1 MKSDHALSQFSARLV
16 DFLGTLYGVL
26 KAAIASLLSPALRP
40 LSLIG
45 ERPAMSAA
53 EERRGQAALL
63 NRDAGTKDQS
73 GVLGGLLDL
82 FELEVSDLMVH
93 RTKMRTID
101 ADLPRRDLVGEVLA
115 SPFSRLPLWRGK
127 PENIVGIVHTK
138 DVLRTL
144 HVAGGDPEKLNV
156 EDIALEP
163 WFVPDTTSVFDQL
176 KAFLARNAHLALVV
190 DEYGEVMGLVTLQD
204 ILGEMSGDIKDQQD
218 VAVEGV
224 RPQPD
229 GSVNVDGSVP
239 VRDLN
244 RAMGWS
250 LPDEGA
256 TTVAGLVIHEARTIP
271 EPGQTFTFYGHRFQ
285 AVRRSRNRVTL
296 LRVTPL
302 QPRRETA
309 EPS

>member
-1 MKSDHALSQFSARLV
+1 MSQLLARLA
-16 DFLGTLYGVL
+16 DSLGTLYGVL
-26 KAAIASLLSPALRP
+26 KTAIASLLSPALRP

-45 ERPAMSAA
+45 ERPERSAS
-53 EERRGQAALL
+53 EERRGQAARLD
-63 NRDAGTKDQS
+63 RDAGARDPS
-73 GVLGGLLDL
+73 GMLGGLLDL

-101 ADLPRRDLVGEVLA
+101 AELPRRELVSEVLA

-127 PENIVGIVHTK
+127 PENIVGIVHTR
-138 DVLRTL
+138 DLLRAL
-144 HVAGGDPEKLNV
+144 HVAGGDPEKLSV
-156 EDIALEP
+156 DDILQEP

-176 KAFLARNAHLALVV
+176 KAFLARNTHLALVV
-190 DEYGEVMGLVTLQD
+190 DEYGEVMGLVTLHD
-204 ILGEMSGDIKDQQD
+204 VLAEMGGDVKAEHD

-229 GSVNVDGSVP
+229 GSVNVDGGVP

-244 RAMGWS
+244 RAMDWS

-285 AVRRSRNRVTL
+285 VVRRSRNRVTL

-302 QPRRETA
+302 QPRRQA
-309 EPS
+309 ADAG

>member
-1 MKSDHALSQFSARLV
+1 MSHFLARLA

-26 KAAIASLLSPALRP
+26 KTAILSLFGPALRP
-40 LSLIG
+40 LSLSG
-45 ERPAMSAA
+45 ERPELSAA
-53 EERRGQAALL
+53 RERRGQAAL
-63 NRDAGTKDQS
+63 REREAGTKDQS
-73 GVLGGLLDL
+73 GVLGGLIDL

-93 RTKMRTID
+93 RTKMRTVD
-101 ADLPRRDLVGEVLA
+101 ADLPRRELVGEVLG

-127 PENIVGIVHTK
+127 PENIVGIVQTK

-144 HVAGGDPEKLNV
+144 HVAGGDPEKLSV

-176 KAFLARNAHLALVV
+176 KAFLAKNAHLALVV
-190 DEYGEVMGLVTLQD
+190 DEYGEVMGLVTLHD
-204 ILGEMSGDIKDQQD
+204 ILEEMSGDVKAEQD

-244 RAMGWS
+244 RAMEWG
-250 LPDEGA
+250 LPDEGP

-285 AVRRSRNRVTL
+285 VVRRSRNRVTL

-302 QPRRETA
+302 QPRRTTTER
-309 EPS
+309 S